1 MANMS
6 SFISFLEVRGKE
18 MTKWFLK
25 MEISGI
31 WPMYVFFFNS
41 VVISRKPRRCISYQ
55 TNVECLFGLLYGFCR
70 SYIGI
75 KFRSK

>member
-31 WPMYVFFFNS
+31 WPMYVFFSTQWLFQGNQGD
-41 VVISRKPRRCISYQ
+41 VYHTKPMLSAY
-55 TNVECLFGLLYGFCR
+55 LDFCMV
-70 SYIGI
+70 
-75 KFRSK
+75 FVDLTLV